1 MTGPDALPVA
11 RRVVVGMT
19 DLDALP
25 VESRVVVRMIDGGGS
40 QIAVD
45 YGILEQRNLELR
57 GFEIERELER
67 V

>member
-1 MTGPDALPVA
+1 M
-11 RRVVVGMT
+11 VGMT
-19 DLDALP
+19 ALGALP
-25 VESRVVVRMIDGGGS
+25 VENRVMVRMIDGGGS